1 MIITES
7 KDFNVEPGIY
17 DAICYG
23 IIDIG
28 TQHNEWQGET
38 SVKHQAILKFEL
50 MDEIMEYEGKQV
62 RKIFSQFYTLS
73 LHVKAKLRKHLNGWR
88 GRDFTAEELSGFE
101 LKNVLGKPCRL
112 VVGLT
117 ENGKST
123 IESVSK
129 YKGDKADIDRD
140 IEYFSF
146 EDFRGDFPEWMS
158 DGIKGLCQKSDEY
171 HEAFAGAVS
180 GEISNIAPETV
191 DDGSENL
198 PF

>member
-7 KDFNVEPGIY
+7 KDFAQVEPGIY
-17 DAICYG
+17 NAICYG

-28 TQHNEWQGET
+28 TQHNEWQGEAT
-38 SVKHQAILKFEL
+38 TRRQAILKFEL
-50 MDEIMEYEGKQV
+50 LDEYYERDGKQF
-62 RKIFSQFYTLS
+62 RQIFSQFYTLS

-88 GRDFTAEELSGFE
+88 GRDFTAEELAGFE
-101 LKNVLGKPCRL
+101 LKNILTKPCTI
-112 VVGLT
+112 VIGT
-117 ENGKST
+117 SESGKT
-123 IESVSK
+123 IIESITK
-129 YKGDKADIDRD
+129 YKGGEAKLDRE

-146 EDFRGDFPEWMS
+146 EDFTGDFPEWMS

-180 GEISNIAPETV
+180 GEVSNIAPEDS
-191 DDGSENL
+191 DDDSSL